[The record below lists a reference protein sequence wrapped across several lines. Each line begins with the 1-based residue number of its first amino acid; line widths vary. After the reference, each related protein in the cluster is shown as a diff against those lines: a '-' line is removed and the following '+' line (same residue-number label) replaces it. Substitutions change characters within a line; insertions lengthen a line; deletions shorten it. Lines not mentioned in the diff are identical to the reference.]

1 MHREGAAKNPFGA
14 TKANDLD
21 DAQIQELWVDV
32 LTVDDEIGGFAHPS
46 GYMPTFILGGKGS
59 GKTHLMRYH
68 SFELQ
73 LLRFGADATGT
84 DIRAGVARDGYLGI
98 YALCGSINSSRFNG
112 KGQSQ
117 EKWIALFAYYLE
129 LWLAHHLLHIVDK
142 LQLDDAEQ
150 AAVCAEATKLFDKL
164 PSGYSATSV
173 SALIDFISELQR
185 DLDYQV
191 TNAVMTGQVDVQ
203 ILVTR
208 GKLLFGLPK
217 SLSEVVPC
225 FQSVLFLYCIDEFEN
240 LTEDQQQ
247 VVNSF
252 VRDKRPPS
260 TLRVGSRLY
269 GVKTHRTDGGA
280 EENLRESEYRQLV
293 LDSVFRQHKDRYANF
308 ARSLVAK
315 RIEMAL
321 GRSVDVET
329 FFVGVDESW
338 RSEYVRDLCSGIGEE
353 RIHFKQFSSRLSTSS
368 ELAKRLIAGLRC
380 DDYPLLEKL
389 NILLFYQQIGR
400 KKDKDW
406 SQAAE
411 DISERCRSFLLDPS
425 QKSKYRQSLE
435 HYKADLLAQL
445 NRENGKRQLYLGLD
459 TFVAMSAGLPRALLT
474 TLRSIF
480 EWSIFQGEDPLRNGK
495 VSVEAQYRGV
505 RDATAWF
512 FDHMRKAGDEGATI
526 QRAVGRL
533 GQLFR
538 ISRFGERPI
547 EVSLSAFSVDP
558 NVGSAEAQRT
568 LRLAE
573 ERSFLVAIPD
583 GGKHKNSG
591 DPLLKYQISPMLA
604 PRWDLP
610 ISRRGTVT
618 LTATEFNAIFE
629 PASTNFEEVV
639 EDWIVR
645 TSASIGKTP
654 TEQNQR
660 KLL

>member
-1 MHREGAAKNPFGA
+1 MMYRGGASKNPFGA

-21 DAQIQELWVDV
+21 DVQIQELWVDV
-32 LTVDDEIGGFAHPS
+32 IAFDDEIGGFAQPN

-73 LLRFGADATGT
+73 MLRFGVNATGAE
-84 DIRAGVARDGYLGI
+84 IRAGIARDGYLGI

-150 AAVCAEATKLFDKL
+150 AAVCTQAIKLFDKR

-185 DLDYQV
+185 GLDYQV
-191 TNAVMTGQVDVQ
+191 TNAVMTGRVDLQ

-217 SLSEVVPC
+217 LLSEVVPC

-240 LTEDQQQ
+240 LTEGQQQ

-252 VRDKRPPS
+252 VRDKCPPS

-280 EENLRESEYRQLV
+280 EENLRESEFRQLV
-293 LDSVFRQHKDRYANF
+293 MDRVFRQHKDRYAKF

-315 RIEMAL
+315 RIEMEL
-321 GRSVDVET
+321 GRSVAVEA
-329 FFVGVDESW
+329 FFESVDESW
-338 RSEYVRDLCSGIGEE
+338 GSEYVRGLCSGIGEE
-353 RIHFKQFSSRLSTSS
+353 RIHFKQFRSRLSTSQ
-368 ELAKRLIAGLRC
+368 ELAKKLITDLRS
-380 DDYPLLEKL
+380 DNHPLLEKL
-389 NILLFYQQIGR
+389 NILLFYQQMGR
-400 KKDKDW
+400 NRDW
-406 SQAAE
+406 SQVAK
-411 DISERCRSFLLDPS
+411 DISEQCRSFLLDSS

-459 TFVAMSAGLPRALLT
+459 TFVSMSAGLPRALLT

-480 EWSIFQGEDPLRNGK
+480 EWSIFQGEDPLRSGK
-495 VSVEAQYRGV
+495 ISVEAQYRGV

-526 QRAVGRL
+526 QRAVNRL
-533 GQLFR
+533 GRLFR
-538 ISRFGERPI
+538 INRFGERPI
-547 EVSLSAFSVDP
+547 EVSLSAFTVDP
-558 NVGSAEAQRT
+558 NIGSPEAYRT
-568 LRLAE
+568 LNLAE

-629 PASTNFEEVV
+629 TTSTDFEAVV
-639 EDWIVR
+639 DEWTAR
-645 TSASIGKTP
+645 TSAFAGKPP
-654 TEQNQR
+654 TEQSQR

>member
-1 MHREGAAKNPFGA
+1 MMHRDGASKNPFGA

-21 DAQIQELWVDV
+21 DAQIQQLWVDV
-32 LTVDDEIGGFAHPS
+32 MSVDDEIGGFAHPN

-73 LLRFGADATGT
+73 LLRIGEDATGD
-84 DIRAGVARDGYLGI
+84 DIRTGIAQDGYLGI
-98 YALCGSINSSRFNG
+98 YALCGTLNSNRFNG

-117 EKWIALFAYYLE
+117 EKWNAIFAYYLE
-129 LWLAHHLLHIVDK
+129 LWLSQHLLHIVEK
-142 LQLDDAEQ
+142 LQLDATKQ
-150 AAVCAEATKLFDKL
+150 AAICAEAAALFDKVL
-164 PSGYSATSV
+164 SGQPATTV
-173 SALIDFISELQR
+173 TDLISFISGLQR
-185 DLDYQV
+185 DLDFKV
-191 TNAVMTGQVDVQ
+191 TNAVMTGKVDVQ
-203 ILVTR
+203 ILVTP

-225 FQSVLFLYCIDEFEN
+225 LKSVVFLYCIDEFEN

-252 VRDKRPPS
+252 VRDKRLPS

-269 GVKTHRTDGGA
+269 GVKTHRTNGGA

-293 LDSVFRQHKDRYANF
+293 LDSVFRQHKERYSNF
-308 ARSLVAK
+308 AKSLVAR
-315 RIEMAL
+315 RIEVAL
-321 GRSVDVET
+321 GRKVAVDS
-329 FFVGVDESW
+329 FFEGVDDSW
-338 RSEYVRDLCSGIGEE
+338 GSTYVRELCSGVGEE
-353 RIHFKQFSSRLSTSS
+353 RMHFKQLSSRLATSP
-368 ELAKRLIAGLRC
+368 EIAKGLVESLRC

-389 NILLFYQQIGR
+389 NILLFYQQMNR
-400 KKDKDW
+400 KKTW
-406 SQAAE
+406 PGAADE
-411 DISERCRSFLLDPS
+411 ISESCRSFALDPS
-425 QKSKYRQSLE
+425 KKTKYRQSLE
-435 HYKADLLAQL
+435 HYKSDLLAQL
-445 NRENGKRQLYLGLD
+445 NKENGKRQLYLGLE

-512 FDHMRKAGDEGATI
+512 FDHMRKAGDDGAII

-538 ISRFGERPI
+538 INRFGERPF
-547 EVSLSAFSVDP
+547 EVSLSAFSIDP
-558 NVGSAEAQRT
+558 SIGSEEAHHT

-583 GGKHKNSG
+583 GGKDKNSG

-618 LTATEFNAIFE
+618 LTEKEFNAIFE
-629 PASTNFEEVV
+629 SSGGDFEAVV
-639 EDWIVR
+639 EEWTLR
-645 TSASIGKTP
+645 TSAPLGKLS
-654 TEQNQR
+654 TERTQR
-660 KLL
+660 KLI